1 LCQEDGWI
9 ILGASRIVAASRQ
22 QEIIRGALMK
32 RTTVLSAV
40 MAGMAAISL
49 SACTDNDAVNA
60 ATGAVIGGAVGSQIG
75 GGRGNTLATATGVA
89 AGAVI
94 GANANKNK
102 KN

>member
-1 LCQEDGWI
+1 MDNSAGEGQ
-9 ILGASRIVAASRQ
+9 AAGLSQ
-22 QEIIRGALMK
+22 LNDIRGANMI
-32 RTTVLSAV
+32 RTIAFAAAL
-40 MAGMAAISL
+40 AGMAAISL

-102 KN
+102 SN